1 MTIKTMT
8 PQQIRDDLD
17 ALTLT
22 WPEGVPPEQTDRV
35 NALRGEL
42 KRRGEDPWVAGA
54 AKTPMASLDTDELE
68 MELRAL
74 SERLARD
81 PRDEVSQKRFADV
94 RYELRQRTKGS
105 DNSLPKTTPLPPRVL
120 EFDDDVPMK
129 PMKRLKQ
136 LPEERTAN
144 FSAPARE
151 ESAVTNRKVAK
162 TRPGVAS
169 FSVATD
175 GDFVVLELS
184 LGPTLDLVSRLSI
197 DEANALIAAMRS
209 ARDEAAAVSRTR

>member
-17 ALTLT
+17 ALALT
-22 WPEGVPPEQTDRV
+22 WPEGIPSEQTDRV

-54 AKTPMASLDTDELE
+54 AKTPMASMDADELE
-68 MELRAL
+68 MELREL
-74 SERLARD
+74 SARIARN
-81 PRDEVSQKRFADV
+81 PNDEPSQKRFADV
-94 RYELRQRTKGS
+94 RYELRRRTKGS
-105 DNSLPKTTPLPPRVL
+105 DDSSPKTTPLPPRVL

-129 PMKRLKQ
+129 QLKKR
-136 LPEERTAN
+136 PEERVERVAN
-144 FSAPARE
+144 FSTPTQE
-151 ESAVTNRKVAK
+151 ESAILNRKAVK
-162 TRPGVAS
+162 RRPGVAS

-184 LGPTLDLVSRLSI
+184 LGPTIDLVSRLSI
-197 DEANALIAAMRS
+197 DEANALIAMMRS